1 MFVEDAP
8 SVAPDDGVPPRGY
21 VFPCGRDLDFM
32 RHLIEKGDLWER
44 EKKLSESGMPLPPGC
59 DYFYDKSGN
68 RFMHTT
74 NHTVLYT
81 KYKYYETDEAPKQ
94 KLPPGFEYKSKIVN
108 GKRIYFINSNGN
120 FLTITKADNEAE
132 DEDDDDADEQLRTQD
147 NAAGD
152 ATDEDAT
159 DEDEAGTGTK
169 NVEFQ
174 ISL

>member
-1 MFVEDAP
+1 M
-8 SVAPDDGVPPRGY
+8 
-21 VFPCGRDLDFM
+21 
-32 RHLIEKGDLWER
+32 
-44 EKKLSESGMPLPPGC
+44 KLNHS
-59 DYFYDKSGN
+59 N
-68 RFMHTT
+68 R
-74 NHTVLYT
+74 
-81 KYKYYETDEAPKQ
+81 KQ

-159 DEDEAGTGTK
+159 DEDATDEDATDEDEAGTGTK